1 MKKTNLIASLVVI
14 VAMLLTICGCNDNT
28 SNTIIEPQFQ
38 VGEQAT
44 YQTQMTAITTD
55 NGVETSRKTQKT
67 KLSISVNQANRD
79 GYILRF
85 KTLNTNIGFKHPNKT
100 IQSIV
105 RSFLSDLTKDGALL
119 VQTDKAGQ
127 LIDIINFEKV
137 NKQVTNA
144 ISTLEA
150 KYPQFYDRA
159 EPILKVISQPMTDK
173 EYLLDTNREV
183 GELFGLYGKKFKE
196 GSTLVSTTKA
206 QTVTTKIT
214 SVTPPDE
221 NSGYV
226 VKAVSDTQLNE
237 DYLYEIVIKQFEK
250 AGKLTD
256 DAKAF
261 MRKRAKEI
269 AEGRSIHSEVTYE
282 FFSNGWVKRITN
294 KCTDRSEYDG
304 KVSITQTYTTK
315 ECINSQKLHLP

>member
-1 MKKTNLIASLVVI
+1 MKNTNLIASLVVI
-14 VAMLLTICGCNDNT
+14 AAMLLTICGCNDNT

-44 YQTQMTAITTD
+44 YQTQITTVTTD
-55 NGVETSRKTQKT
+55 NGVETSRITQKT
-67 KLSISVNQANRD
+67 KSSISVNKSNRD
-79 GYILRF
+79 GYILGF
-85 KTLNTNIGFKHPNKT
+85 KTFNTNNEIKHPNKT
-100 IQSIV
+100 VQRMV
-105 RSFLSDLTKDGALL
+105 RSFLSDLTKDGVLL
-119 VQTDKAGQ
+119 VQTDKTGQ
-127 LIDIINFEKV
+127 LIDITNLEVV

-144 ISTLEA
+144 ISTLKA
-150 KYPQFYDRA
+150 KYPQYGESM
-159 EPILKVISQPMTDK
+159 EPILKGISQPLTDK

-206 QTVTTKIT
+206 QTATTKIT
-214 SVTPPDE
+214 SVTPPNE

-237 DYLYEIVIKQFEK
+237 DYLYKCVIKAFEE

-256 DAKAF
+256 DVKASA
-261 MRKRAKEI
+261 RKRTKEI
-269 AEGRSIHSEVTYE
+269 AEGTSIHSEVTYE

-294 KCTDRSEYDG
+294 KCTTRSEYDG
-304 KVSITQTYTTK
+304 KVSITQRYTTK

>member
-44 YQTQMTAITTD
+44 YQTQITAITTE
-55 NGVETSRKTQKT
+55 NGIETSRKAQNT
-67 KLSISVNQANRD
+67 KLSISVNKTNRD
-79 GYILRF
+79 RYVLKF
-85 KTLNTNIGFKHPNKT
+85 KTFASNSKFKHPNKT

-105 RSFLSDLTKDGALL
+105 GSFLSDLSKQKKLL
-119 VQTDKAGQ
+119 IQTDKTGQ
-127 LIDIINFEKV
+127 LIDILNFEEI
-137 NKQVTNA
+137 NKLVTNA
-144 ISTLEA
+144 ISTMKA
-150 KYPQFYDRA
+150 KYPQHGEYL
-159 EPILKVISQPMTDK
+159 ETTLKAIFQPVTDDK

-214 SVTPPDE
+214 SVTPPNE

-237 DYLYEIVIKQFEK
+237 DYLYKTAIKSFEK
-250 AGKLTD
+250 AGNLTD
-256 DAKAF
+256 DAKSF
-261 MRKRAKEI
+261 LRKRAKEI
-269 AEGRSIHSEVTYE
+269 AEGKSFHSEVTYE
-282 FFSNGWVKRITN
+282 FFTNGWVKRITI
-294 KCTDRSEYDG
+294 KSTDRSEYDG

-315 ECINSQKLHLP
+315 ECINSQKLHF

>member
-44 YQTQMTAITTD
+44 YQTQITTISTD
-55 NGVETSRKTQKT
+55 NGIETSRNTQKT
-67 KLSISVNQANRD
+67 KMSISVQETNRD
-79 GYILRF
+79 GYVLKF
-85 KTLNTNIGFKHPNKT
+85 NTFTSNNEYKHPDKT

-105 RSFLSDLTKDGALL
+105 GCLGSALSKKGALL
-119 VQTDKAGQ
+119 VQTDKTGQ
-127 LIDIINFEKV
+127 LIDIINFEEI
-137 NKQVTNA
+137 NKLVTNA
-144 ISTLEA
+144 ISTLKA
-150 KYPQFYDRA
+150 KYPQYGESM
-159 EPILKVISQPMTDK
+159 EPALKSITQPLTDK
-173 EYLLDTNREV
+173 EYMLDTNKEV

-214 SVTPPDE
+214 SVTPPNE

-226 VKAVSDTQLNE
+226 VKAISDTQLNE
-237 DYLYEIVIKQFEK
+237 DYLYEIVIKQFEE

-269 AEGRSIHSEVTYE
+269 AEGTSIHSEVTYE

-294 KCTDRSEYDG
+294 KHTNRSEYDG
-304 KVSITQTYTTK
+304 KVSITQKYTTK